1 MQKYYQPTKIHFGLE
16 SLNLL
21 PEIVSRYGKK
31 IFLVTTPD
39 EPLQPI
45 YTKVKDLLK
54 ENDISCIHF
63 DKVVPNQ
70 LLK

>member
-39 EPLQPI
+39 EPLHP
-45 YTKVKDLLK
+45 TMPC
-54 ENDISCIHF
+54 S
-63 DKVVPNQ
+63 
-70 LLK
+70 